1 MKNKLVIAV
10 AWNKWHEDY
19 AAWFTPLLRV
29 FPNVLRTD
37 MKVYGKYSS
46 DVYYLRSTITRSV
59 SHELGHA
66 SHWQTVIN
74 TKGAGRVTDYL
85 LAEKQMYESYARTVE
100 FYLTSLLYD
109 KQDVSEW
116 IEYHDE
122 YKGGVNP

>member
-1 MKNKLVIAV
+1 M

-19 AAWFTPLLRV
+19 AAWFTPL
-29 FPNVLRTD
+29 LRTD

-122 YKGGVNP
+122 YKGG